1 MGCEYLK
8 RTTRPVNRV
17 QSQGKA
23 TTMKISVD
31 IDCTPEEARQF
42 LGLPDVRPMQDAV
55 MAQLQEQLQSN
66 LKAMEPEAL
75 MKTWLPVSLQ
85 GWEQLQRMF
94 WSQMGKP
101 PGGDKSGS

>member
-1 MGCEYLK
+1 
-8 RTTRPVNRV
+8 
-17 QSQGKA
+17 
-23 TTMKISVD
+23 MKIRVD

-101 PGGDKSGS
+101 PGGDKSGH

>member
-1 MGCEYLK
+1 
-8 RTTRPVNRV
+8 
-17 QSQGKA
+17 
-23 TTMKISVD
+23 MKIRVD

-94 WSQMGKP
+94 WTQMGKP
-101 PGGDKSGS
+101 PGGDRSGN